1 MNIKIHSSELNRM
14 MKTVG
19 QCIDP
24 KNQKLGNIHVIY
36 DNNLFSIRGSN
47 GATATVMS
55 TPVIGGDGEMF
66 CVDGTMFAKV
76 CAMCNGEI
84 DITTDGKVCTIK
96 GVGRTRLPIVNV
108 DIPSYER
115 VNGNTV
121 TVSGGNLS
129 NCYKS
134 VAYAIAEDQSR
145 IQLTGVLMESEG
157 ESLRMVA
164 IDGFQMS
171 IEETVCEGDKFS
183 AIIPGAFMK
192 LLAASV
198 SGGESVKLTVDGHAV
213 QAETDGMLLKCPLL
227 AGEFIDYNRIMPKEF
242 KIATKVNA
250 EAVRTALKAG
260 NVVNNKQ
267 NLVKLDISDDV
278 MKIMNNSE
286 QADFEADV
294 PCQTVGGGLKIAFN
308 EKYLMNM
315 VNSIDTED
323 ADIHFNSSVSPVV
336 IKRKDTNSIRLVLP
350 VRVM

>member
-14 MKTVG
+14 MKTVS
-19 QCIDP
+19 QCIDQRS
-24 KNQKLGNIHVIY
+24 QKLGNVEIIY

-47 GATATVMS
+47 GSMATVMS
-55 TPVIGGDGEMF
+55 TPVIGGDGETF

-84 DITTDGKVCTIK
+84 TISTDGNVCTIK

-108 DIPSYER
+108 DVPAYER
-115 VNGNTV
+115 VKGDSAAV
-121 TVSGGNLS
+121 AGGNLS

-145 IQLTGVLMESEG
+145 IQLTGVLTESDG
-157 ESLRMVA
+157 NALRMVA

-171 IEETVCEGDKFS
+171 IEETVCEGDAFKS
-183 AIIPGAFMK
+183 IIPGTFMK
-192 LLAASV
+192 LLSASV
-198 SGGESVKLTVDGHAV
+198 SGGEDVRLTVDGHTV

-227 AGEFIDYNRIMPKEF
+227 SGEFIDYNRILPKEF
-242 KIATKVNA
+242 KIKTRVNA
-250 EAVRTALKAG
+250 DAVRSALKAG

-267 NLVKLDISDDV
+267 NLVKLDISDDT

-294 PCQTVGGGLKIAFN
+294 PCQTIGGGLKIAFN
-308 EKYLMNM
+308 DKYLMNM

-323 ADIHFNSSVSPVV
+323 ADMHFNSSVSPVV